1 MNLMQSKPILGE
13 SVFVAPNAS
22 VIGDANLAEK
32 ASVWYGAVLRAD
44 KGSIRVGEGASVLE
58 RAVVNT
64 MSGPVSIGA
73 HAKVGASSVV
83 SGSEV
88 ATESVVGSGCV
99 VSGAKIGKHAMLG
112 AGSTMEGGEVPSG
125 ELWAGAPAVF
135 VRKLSTE
142 EITEMVK
149 AAQKNVVLAQAHADE
164 CGKTHEQIESEKLR
178 EELLRDRSEDYHSHL
193 GITGQESSFIETQ
206 ARIVEEDRKKQAAA
220 GNA

>member
-1 MNLMQSKPILGE
+1 MQSKPIVGE

-22 VIGDANLAEK
+22 VIGDASIGNN

-44 KGSIRVGEGASVLE
+44 KGAIRVGEGASVLE

-64 MSGPVSIGA
+64 VSGGVTIGSL
-73 HAKVGASSVV
+73 AKVGTSSVV

-88 ATESVVGSGCV
+88 SAESVVGSGCV
-99 VSGAKIGKHAMLG
+99 VTDSKIGKHGMLG
-112 AGSTMEGGEVPSG
+112 AGSTLEGGEVPSG

-135 VRKLSTE
+135 VRKLTASE
-142 EITEMVK
+142 VTEMVK
-149 AAQKNVVLAQAHADE
+149 AAQNNVVLGQAHANE
-164 CGKTHEQIESEKLR
+164 CGKTHDQIEAEKLR

-193 GITGQESSFIETQ
+193 GITGQEASFIETQ

-220 GNA
+220 GSA